1 MIDFTFRG
9 EEYHLY
15 FNGSA
20 LFNAYAKFGA
30 DKNIL
35 DMIEPMNKAGFE
47 ATVWLLCEL
56 ATQGELYRRFLGYT
70 PRPRLDYAKTLVQIQ
85 PKELPEIKAAVIA
98 AMNEGFAREADEG
111 YDPWLAELESQKKK
125 QNVTKAE
132 YIRLLTQG
140 LGLSVREGMMLP
152 PGLILDILELGKKK
166 EEDDGNTV
174 DFCDDSP

>member
-47 ATVWLLCEL
+47 ATVWLLSEL

-98 AMNEGFAREADEG
+98 ALNEGFAREADEG
-111 YDPWLAELESQKKK
+111 YDPWLAELESQKKNK
-125 QNVTKAE
+125 TSPRRSISGCLQRAWDC
-132 YIRLLTQG
+132 
-140 LGLSVREGMMLP
+140 LSGRA
-152 PGLILDILELGKKK
+152 
-166 EEDDGNTV
+166 
-174 DFCDDSP
+174 

>member
-20 LFNAYAKFGA
+20 LFNAYARFGS

-35 DMIEPMNKAGFE
+35 DVIEPIDKAGFE

-70 PRPRLDYAKTLVQIQ
+70 PRPRLVYAKTLVQIQ
-85 PKELPEIKAAVIA
+85 PKELPEVKQAVVAAL
-98 AMNEGFAREADEG
+98 NEGFARETEES
-111 YDPWLAELESQKKK
+111 YDLWLAELESQKKNK
-125 QNVTKAE
+125 TSQKRSISACLRRAWG
-132 YIRLLTQG
+132 YLRG
-140 LGLSVREGMMLP
+140 RA
-152 PGLILDILELGKKK
+152 
-166 EEDDGNTV
+166 
-174 DFCDDSP
+174 

>member
-98 AMNEGFAREADEG
+98 AMNEGFAREADEE
-111 YDPWLAELESQKKK
+111 YDPWLAELESQKKNK
-125 QNVTKAE
+125 T
-132 YIRLLTQG
+132 
-140 LGLSVREGMMLP
+140 
-152 PGLILDILELGKKK
+152 
-166 EEDDGNTV
+166 
-174 DFCDDSP
+174 SPKRSISACLRRAWGYLCGRA

>member
-35 DMIEPMNKAGFE
+35 DVIEPMNKAGFE

-56 ATQGELYRRFLGYT
+56 ATQGELYRRLFGYT
-70 PRPRLDYAKTLVQIQ
+70 PRPRLDYAKALVQIQ
-85 PKELPEIKAAVIA
+85 PKELPEIKQVVVAAL
-98 AMNEGFAREADEG
+98 NEGFARETEEG
-111 YDPWLAELESQKKK
+111 YDPWLAELESQKKNK
-125 QNVTKAE
+125 TLPKRSISDCLRRVLAC
-132 YIRLLTQG
+132 
-140 LGLSVREGMMLP
+140 LSGRG
-152 PGLILDILELGKKK
+152 
-166 EEDDGNTV
+166 
-174 DFCDDSP
+174 

>member
-15 FNGSA
+15 FNGAA
-20 LFNAYAKFGA
+20 LFDAYARFGS

-35 DMIEPMNKAGFE
+35 DVIEPMDKAGFE

-85 PKELPEIKAAVIA
+85 PKELPEIKQAVIDA
-98 AMNEGFAREADEG
+98 LNEGFAREAEES
-111 YDPWLAELESQKKK
+111 YDPWLAELESQKKNK
-125 QNVTKAE
+125 TSQKRSISDCLRRAWA
-132 YIRLLTQG
+132 YLCGRA
-140 LGLSVREGMMLP
+140 
-152 PGLILDILELGKKK
+152 
-166 EEDDGNTV
+166 
-174 DFCDDSP
+174 

>member
-70 PRPRLDYAKTLVQIQ
+70 PQPRLDYAKTLVQIQ
-85 PKELPEIKAAVIA
+85 PKELPEVKQAVIA
-98 AMNEGFAREADEG
+98 ALNEGFAREAEES
-111 YDPWLAELESQKKK
+111 YDPWLAELESQKKNK
-125 QNVTKAE
+125 TSQKRSISACLRRAWG
-132 YIRLLTQG
+132 YLCGRA
-140 LGLSVREGMMLP
+140 
-152 PGLILDILELGKKK
+152 
-166 EEDDGNTV
+166 
-174 DFCDDSP
+174 

>member
-35 DMIEPMNKAGFE
+35 DVIEPMNKAGFE

-56 ATQGELYRRFLGYT
+56 STQGELYRRFLGYT
-70 PRPRLDYAKTLVQIQ
+70 PRPRLIYAKTLVQIQ
-85 PKELPEIKAAVIA
+85 PKELPEVKQAVIA
-98 AMNEGFAREADEG
+98 ALNEGFAREAEES
-111 YDPWLAELESQKKK
+111 YDPWLAELESQKKNK
-125 QNVTKAE
+125 TSQKRSISACLRRAWD
-132 YIRLLTQG
+132 YLCGRA
-140 LGLSVREGMMLP
+140 
-152 PGLILDILELGKKK
+152 
-166 EEDDGNTV
+166 
-174 DFCDDSP
+174 

>member
-1 MIDFTFRG
+1 MIDFNFRG

-15 FNGSA
+15 FNGYA

-35 DMIEPMNKAGFE
+35 DVIETMDKAGFE

-56 ATQGELYRRFLGYT
+56 ATQGELYRRFLGYN

-85 PKELPEIKAAVIA
+85 PKELPEIKEAVIA

-111 YDPWLAELESQKKK
+111 YDPWLAELESQKKNK
-125 QNVTKAE
+125 TSPKRSIPACLRRVWAC
-132 YIRLLTQG
+132 
-140 LGLSVREGMMLP
+140 LSGRE
-152 PGLILDILELGKKK
+152 
-166 EEDDGNTV
+166 
-174 DFCDDSP
+174 